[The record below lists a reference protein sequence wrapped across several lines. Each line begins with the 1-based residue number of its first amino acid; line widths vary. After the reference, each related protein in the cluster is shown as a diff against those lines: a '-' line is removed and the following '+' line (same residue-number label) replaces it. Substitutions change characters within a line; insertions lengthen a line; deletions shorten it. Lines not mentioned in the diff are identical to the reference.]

1 MFNVHATM
9 LEVTQER
16 LDKLYKLLEW
26 SLFLGLCI
34 TAIFVA
40 KDVWKEYK
48 SFDSNYKKS
57 KENIMEAPTIG

>member
-1 MFNVHATM
+1 M

-26 SLFLGLCI
+26 SLFVGLCI